1 MKSKLTNS
9 RLRISITILFFVFG
23 FSTLVYSLP
32 KATNEF
38 YVADYAN
45 LLSQDTKDFIV
56 GVNLQYE
63 KQIEKPQIVVLT
75 TNGTEG
81 QDIQSYATHVFEKWK
96 IGNNEYDNGVLIL
109 LDLDERRIEIEV
121 GYGLEGALNDAKVGR
136 ILDDNLI
143 SLSQDDFDYGI
154 KGIFYGISSEINQE
168 YNYQGI
174 LDSYQGIFYGI
185 SSEINQEYNYQGIL
199 DSYQDVAPSPQV
211 SSRSNNIIQLILLI
225 ILLIIIFSGG
235 GPRMFFGG
243 RGRYRGPRGPGGF
256 GGPGSFGGPGG
267 FGGGSGGFGG
277 SSGGGGR
284 SGGGGAGRGF

>member
-174 LDSYQGIFYGI
+174 LDSYQ
-185 SSEINQEYNYQGIL
+185 
-199 DSYQDVAPSPQV
+199 DVAPSPQV